1 MSTCAR
7 LLYFPGLLAAV
18 LASPLLRADP
28 GDVAGARDYVG
39 LPRIPGFVI
48 TDYTEDNPAAFDF
61 PVAHPTSL
69 DADHVDT
76 VRVTGHRYVLRY
88 ESLSDMQ
95 PPSLLQT
102 QQYYEKIATREGF
115 ALAKSG
121 AVHDVTETFHLV
133 RDGHELWVY
142 LDPAIT
148 INTLTIVDGKGQIL
162 PPAASVPFPAPPPLP
177 SLIPPGVTAPPDVP
191 PPATEPSEPLPS
203 LVPPGVSTPPDVEAT
218 TPDLPPLPSLG
229 PPDATAPPDA
239 PAPTPEPSPPPA
251 DATSA
256 AAPDVSDESLYSAL
270 EEKGRVVLPV
280 TFLPGKPD
288 LDANSAPVI
297 VSVVAM
303 MQKNPDLQ
311 LEIDGFTDSTGD
323 AGHNQRL
330 SAERAA
336 TVRDLLVAGH
346 IPENRLVAVGLG
358 GAQPVA
364 DNDTPE
370 GREKNRRIELALR
383 TDATPAP
390 AEPDVVEQAPDKPA
404 PTDDSDTDNQPPP
417 VFHPPAPNGVNYY
430 PTQ

>member
-7 LLYFPGLLAAV
+7 LLYLPGLLAAV

-28 GDVAGARDYVG
+28 GDVAGARDYAG

-48 TDYTEDNPAAFDF
+48 TGYNEDNSAVFDF
-61 PVAHPTSL
+61 PVARPTSL

-102 QQYYEKIATREGF
+102 QQYYEKMAAREGF
-115 ALAKSG
+115 TMAKSG

-162 PPAASVPFPAPPPLP
+162 PPVASAPPPPPPPLP

-191 PPATEPSEPLPS
+191 APTTEPSEPLPS
-203 LVPPGVSTPPDVEAT
+203 LVPPGISAPPDVEAT
-218 TPDLPPLPSLG
+218 TPELPPLPSLG
-229 PPDATAPPDA
+229 PPDATAPPDV
-239 PAPTPEPSPPPA
+239 PAPTPEPSPQPA
-251 DATSA
+251 DTTSA
-256 AAPDVSDESLYSAL
+256 PAPGVSDESLYSAL
-270 EEKGRVVLPV
+270 QEKGRVVLPI
-280 TFLPGKPD
+280 TFLSGQPD
-288 LDANSAPVI
+288 LDPNSAPVI
-297 VSVVAM
+297 DSVVAM
-303 MQKNPDLQ
+303 MQKNPALQ

-323 AGHNQRL
+323 PVINQRL
-330 SAERAA
+330 SAERAE
-336 TVRDLLVAGH
+336 TVLDLLVAGH
-346 IPENRLVAVGLG
+346 VPENRLVAVGFG

-364 DNDTPE
+364 DNHTPE

-383 TDATPAP
+383 TDSSPA
-390 AEPDVVEQAPDKPA
+390 PDVVEQSPEKPA
-404 PTDDSDTDNQPPP
+404 PADDSDTDNQPAPA
-417 VFHPPAPNGVNYY
+417 FHPSAPNGVNYY